1 MKRTYDNDIRTL
13 DILTHEAGLLAM
25 DEDETTA
32 EDRQWAEQLAA
43 SMHARIADYR
53 RSRLVPHVPI
63 KKAPPISERLLAM
76 PRAALE
82 SLLGSL
88 VERLGPD
95 AQFAHRKLEAL
106 SDNDLRRLIHTI
118 ETRAHKE

>member
-1 MKRTYDNDIRTL
+1 MKRTYDNDLRTL

-25 DEDETTA
+25 DEDESTA
-32 EDRQWAEQLAA
+32 DDRRWAEQLAA

-53 RSRLVPHVPI
+53 RSRLAPHVPI

-88 VERLGPD
+88 VERLGPE
-95 AQFAHRKLEAL
+95 AQFAHRKLETL
-106 SDNDLRRLIHTI
+106 SDNDLRRLIQAI
-118 ETRAHKE
+118 ETSAQKE